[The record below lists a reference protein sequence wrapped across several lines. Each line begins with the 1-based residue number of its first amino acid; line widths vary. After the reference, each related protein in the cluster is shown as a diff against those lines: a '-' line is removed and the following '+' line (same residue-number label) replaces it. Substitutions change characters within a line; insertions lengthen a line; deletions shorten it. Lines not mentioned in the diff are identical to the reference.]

1 MGNHVSWL
9 VEGFTLLLFI
19 NQEHM
24 TDKEYMDMIIKQW
37 KAIDDDPDLFDEL
50 NSFEE
55 ETFDD

>member
-1 MGNHVSWL
+1 
-9 VEGFTLLLFI
+9 
-19 NQEHM
+19 M